1 MSIEEMLRKK
11 LRQFNLEKAYDA
23 TVAVE
28 AAKRVS
34 KGEFEPISF
43 RHGTLKIKARSVAAA
58 HKLKLREDELLNSI
72 NKESKMRVKRLFIT
86 SSG

>member
-1 MSIEEMLRKK
+1 MSIEKILRKK

-28 AAKRVS
+28 AAKKVS

-43 RHGTLKIKARSVAAA
+43 WRGTLKIKARSVASA
-58 HKLKLREDELLNSI
+58 HKLKLREDELLDSI
-72 NKESKMRVKRLFIT
+72 NRASKIRIKRLFIT